1 MPPINGLVSHRSVK
15 EDIISISNK
24 FKKNIYDSDY
34 VLDYYKRNSY
44 RKTVLDLGISKRQL
58 DNVIKEYGFNKR
70 EVMLY
75 NGETTRY

>member
-1 MPPINGLVSHRSVK
+1 MVLDEFIDSV
-15 EDIISISNK
+15 
-24 FKKNIYDSDY
+24 Y

-58 DNVIKEYGFNKR
+58 DNVIKEYVFSKR